1 MSVPPPLGSGGG
13 GPSQQQQQQQQ
24 QQQDLSRMISM
35 YLPGDAAAAAAGD
48 VNAQSR
54 IQQMYGHYG
63 ALMSGPPHH
72 HHHHGGHS
80 PDPMQG
86 MPPGSS
92 AYPV

>member
-1 MSVPPPLGSGGG
+1 
-13 GPSQQQQQQQQ
+13 
-24 QQQDLSRMISM
+24 MISM

-72 HHHHGGHS
+72 HHHGGHS

-86 MPPGSS
+86 SS